1 MSEKEDAEAKSAVC
15 LDYAK
20 FFVKVKGPDQAQ
32 KLLAKSPETPAKPAN
47 SEKEVDKSGGK
58 KTGTEIAA
66 EFNTGQVEDDSLLN
80 RKLKRGMCV
89 QICKCVHILT

>member
-1 MSEKEDAEAKSAVC
+1 MNEKENAEAKSAVC

-20 FFVKVKGPDQAQ
+20 SFIKVKRPDQAQ
-32 KLLAKSPETPAKPAN
+32 KLLAKSPKTLAKPAN
-47 SEKEVDKSGGK
+47 SEKEVDKSGEK
-58 KTGTEIAA
+58 KTGAEIMD
-66 EFNTGQVEDDSLLN
+66 EFDNSLLN